1 MLAFVLVCWGRV
13 AAAPAHAAFNAG
25 VIGIVLWLGRL
36 RRCRPK
42 ERSYALLSLWHPLVL
57 YAFLYHQTG
66 LLNRILVP
74 EFLDPLFLR
83 ADVAVFG
90 ALPAVYLQQAL
101 RGPFADELLHFAY
114 LSYYPVIVVVSVLLF
129 RKSPGLFQRFVF
141 QLSALFYLCYAV
153 YVFLP
158 VEGPL
163 AERGLVF
170 QGTGLFERI
179 VDFLYAKGEN
189 PGAAFPSSHVAVAL
203 LVALWGG
210 THFPRLK
217 LLLLVQFVL
226 LSTSAVY
233 GSFHYGV
240 DIIAGVLVGAGMVVL
255 MNRSPDLSWQG
266 PRRASSEGS
275 EGSGASFRPSRQ
287 T

>member
-1 MLAFVLVCWGRV
+1 MDLAVATDALTVGYNLFVLAFVLASWGRV

-25 VIGIVLWLGRL
+25 VIAIVLWSGWM
-36 RRCRPK
+36 RRSRPT
-42 ERSYALLSLWHPLVL
+42 ERFYRLLSLWHPLML
-57 YAFLYHQTG
+57 YTFLYYQTG

-74 EFLDPLFLR
+74 EFLDPIFLR

-90 ALPAVYLQQAL
+90 AFPAVYLQQAL
-101 RGPFADELLHFAY
+101 RGPFADELFHFAY
-114 LSYYPVIVVVSVLLF
+114 LSYYPAIVFVSLLLF
-129 RKSPGLFQRFVF
+129 RKGPGLFQRFVF

-170 QGTGLFERI
+170 HGSGLFERI
-179 VDFLYAKGEN
+179 VDFIYEKGEN

-217 LLLLVQFVL
+217 LLLLVQLVL

-233 GSFHYGV
+233 CSFHYGV
-240 DIIAGVLVGAGMVVL
+240 DIIAGVLLGAGMLVL
-255 MNRSPDLSWQG
+255 MNCSRALSWHG
-266 PRRASSEGS
+266 
-275 EGSGASFRPSRQ
+275 
-287 T
+287 